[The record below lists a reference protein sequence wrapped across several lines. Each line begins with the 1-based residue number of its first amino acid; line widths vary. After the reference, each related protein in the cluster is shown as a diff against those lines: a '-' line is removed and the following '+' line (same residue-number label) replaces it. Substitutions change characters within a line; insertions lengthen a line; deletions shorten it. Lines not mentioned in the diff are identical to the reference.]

1 MKLWQKIFLWTLLIV
16 MISVSSTGIL
26 LIKNDFN
33 MSIKNQTENTISTH
47 HYMASIISNK
57 VLTKRLQNNLV
68 LLSPDE
74 ITIVLD
80 ELLRN
85 STNDSNIIALIDEQN
100 EIIYNN
106 FPLTISKDFFE
117 IIAKNNSTCNQIV
130 NQNGRYRLLVAS
142 PLTIENQKYTFVT
155 STDITNIYNGYQNQF
170 EHIKKMCIILSVGGA
185 LLLVIVL
192 KLLLKPLSKL
202 NNTTRAIANGN
213 YHERINIKSYDEL
226 GELAKNMNTMA
237 DSVEK
242 NINLLEETAKNRSLF
257 INNFTHEMKTPL
269 TSIMGFSDIMR
280 IDWNLPSEEIV
291 EYSNIIFNEA
301 DRLKQLS
308 GKLMELITI
317 GETAIKLKKTNAT
330 DFFDTLL
337 HSLTPIAANHNIN
350 FNTDI
355 ENAYIY
361 IDKELF
367 ASLICNVIDNAFKA
381 SPSNSTILLEAK
393 FQKKEKFYIIKIID
407 EGIGIPKE
415 ELSKITE
422 PFYMVDKARTRKA
435 GGAGLGLALCKN
447 IANIHNAEFNIES
460 ELNNGT
466 TVTIILKGEK
476 VKDENNSK

>member
-16 MISVSSTGIL
+16 MISVSSTSIIL
-26 LIKNDFN
+26 LKNDFN

-47 HYMASIISNK
+47 HYIASIISNK
-57 VLTKRLQNNLV
+57 VLTKRLQNNSV
-68 LLSPDE
+68 LLSTDE

-85 STNDSNIIALIDEQN
+85 ATNDSNIVALIDDQN

-106 FPLTISKDFFE
+106 FPLTISKDFFDS
-117 IIAKNNSTCNQIV
+117 ITSNNRTCNQIV
-130 NQNGRYRLLVAS
+130 NQEGTHRLLVAS

-170 EHIKKMCIILSVGGA
+170 EHIKKMCIILSIGGA

-192 KLLLKPLSKL
+192 KLLLKPLAKL
-202 NNTTRAIANGN
+202 NSTTRAIANGK
-213 YHERINIKSYDEL
+213 YHERININSYDEL

-237 DSVEK
+237 NSVEK
-242 NINLLEETAKNRSLF
+242 NITLLEETAKNRSLF

-317 GETAIKLKKTNAT
+317 GETAIELKKTNAS
-330 DFFDTLL
+330 DFFDTILQ
-337 HSLTPIAANHNIN
+337 SLTPIANNHNII
-350 FNTDI
+350 FSSKID
-355 ENAYIY
+355 NAYIY

-367 ASLICNVIDNAFKA
+367 ASLIYNVIDNAFKA
-381 SPSNSTILLEAK
+381 SPNSSTVSLETK
-393 FQKKEKFYIIKIID
+393 FQKKDKLYIIKIKD
-407 EGIGIPKE
+407 EGIGIPE
-415 ELSKITE
+415 DELSKITE

-435 GGAGLGLALCKN
+435 GGAGLGLALCKS
-447 IANIHNAEFNIES
+447 IAGIHNCEFKIDS
-460 ELNNGT
+460 VLNKGT
-466 TVTIILKGEK
+466 IVTIILKGEK
-476 VKDENNSK
+476 SKDENNKR

>member
-26 LIKNDFN
+26 LLKNDFN

-68 LLSPDE
+68 LLSTDE

-85 STNDSNIIALIDEQN
+85 ATSDSNIVALIDDEN

-106 FPLTISKDFFE
+106 FPLTISREFFNS
-117 IIAKNNSTCNQIV
+117 IKINNRTCNQIV
-130 NQNGRYRLLVAS
+130 TQDDRHRLLVAS

-155 STDITNIYNGYQNQF
+155 STDITNIYNGYQSQF
-170 EHIKKMCIILSVGGA
+170 EHIKKMCIFLSVGGA

-202 NNTTRAIANGN
+202 NNTTRAIANGE
-213 YHERINIKSYDEL
+213 YHERININSYDEL

-242 NINLLEETAKNRSLF
+242 NIILLEETAKNRSLF

-269 TSIMGFSDIMR
+269 TSILGFSDMMR
-280 IDWNLPSEEIV
+280 IDWNLSSEEIV

-308 GKLMELITI
+308 SKLMELITI
-317 GETAIKLKKTNAT
+317 GETAIELKKTKAS

-337 HSLTPIAANHNIN
+337 QSLTSIAGNHNIN
-350 FNTDI
+350 FQSNI

-367 ASLICNVIDNAFKA
+367 ASLIYNVIDNAFKA
-381 SPSNSTILLEAK
+381 SPNNSTVLLEAK
-393 FQKKEKFYIIKIID
+393 FQKKEKFYIIKIKD
-407 EGIGIPKE
+407 EGIGIPKD

-422 PFYMVDKARTRKA
+422 PFYMIDKARTRKA

-447 IANIHNAEFNIES
+447 IANIHNCEFKIDS
-460 ELNNGT
+460 VLNKGT

-476 VKDENNSK
+476 LKDENINR

>member
-26 LIKNDFN
+26 LIKNDFD

-57 VLTKRLQNNLV
+57 VLTKRFQNNLV

-85 STNDSNIIALIDEQN
+85 STNDSKIIALIDEEN

-117 IIAKNNSTCNQIV
+117 TISTNNSTCNQIV
-130 NQNGRYRLLVAS
+130 NQNGGHRLLVAS

-155 STDITNIYNGYQNQF
+155 STDITNIYNSYKKQF

-192 KLLLKPLSKL
+192 KLLLKPLAKL
-202 NNTTRAIANGN
+202 NNTTRAIANGE

-242 NINLLEETAKNRSLF
+242 NITLLEETAKNRSLF

-317 GETAIKLKKTNAT
+317 GETAIKLKKTNAA

-337 HSLTPIAANHNIN
+337 HSLTPIAANHNIK

-367 ASLICNVIDNAFKA
+367 ASLICNVIDNSFKA
-381 SPSNSTILLEAK
+381 SPSNSTIFLETK
-393 FQKKEKFYIIKIID
+393 FQKKEKLYTIKIKD

-447 IANIHNAEFNIES
+447 IANIHNADFIIES

-476 VKDENNSK
+476 AKDENNSK

>member
-1 MKLWQKIFLWTLLIV
+1 MKLWQKIFLCTLVIV

-26 LIKNDFN
+26 LLKNDFN

-47 HYMASIISNK
+47 HYIASIISNK
-57 VLTKRLQNNLV
+57 VLTKRLQNNSV
-68 LLSPDE
+68 LLSVDE

-85 STNDSNIIALIDEQN
+85 STNASNIVALIDGQN
-100 EIIYNN
+100 QIIYNN
-106 FPLTISKDFFE
+106 FPLTISKEFFNS
-117 IIAKNNSTCNQIV
+117 ITTNNRTCHQIV
-130 NQNGRYRLLVAS
+130 QQDDKHRLLVAS
-142 PLTIENQKYTFVT
+142 PLTIENQKYTFIT
-155 STDITNIYNGYQNQF
+155 STDITNIYNGYQTQF
-170 EHIKKMCIILSVGGA
+170 GHIKKMCIILSISGA

-192 KLLLKPLSKL
+192 KLLFKPLAKL
-202 NNTTRAIANGN
+202 NNTTKAIANGK

-237 DSVEK
+237 DSIEK
-242 NINLLEETAKNRSLF
+242 NITLLEETAKNRSLF

-308 GKLMELITI
+308 SKLMELITI
-317 GETAIKLKKTNAT
+317 GETAIELKKTNT
-330 DFFDTLL
+330 TVFFDTLL
-337 HSLTPIAANHNIN
+337 QSLTPIAKNQKIN
-350 FNTDI
+350 FISNI
-355 ENAYIY
+355 EKAYIY

-367 ASLICNVIDNAFKA
+367 ASLIYNIIDNAFKA
-381 SPSNSTILLEAK
+381 SSNNSTVLLEAK
-393 FQKKEKFYIIKIID
+393 FQKKEKVYIIKIQD
-407 EGIGIPKE
+407 EGIGIPKD

-447 IANIHNAEFNIES
+447 IANIHNCEFKIES
-460 ELNNGT
+460 VLNKGT
-466 TVTIILKGEK
+466 IVTLLLKGDK
-476 VKDENNSK
+476 LKDENIYK